1 MKNLNLLIATVL
13 FATTLFISSCGKKAD
28 GSSVSSS
35 TTFTANGTNYNYPSS
50 DGMLAPSAS
59 NEMTE
64 NSADPANSSNII
76 LLQIAPNTSGAHA
89 LSLTTRVQWN
99 VNSKTYASS
108 ATATTGSIT
117 VAISGNTATANFNA
131 ILYNVS
137 DQTDSVVI
145 STGKYSGKYY
155 SF

>member
-1 MKNLNLLIATVL
+1 MKKITLVTGAVLLAIA
-13 FATTLFISSCGKKAD
+13 LFISSCGKKSD
-28 GSSVSSS
+28 NTSVSSS

-50 DGMLAPSAS
+50 DGMLAPGSA

-76 LLQIAPNTSGAHA
+76 LLQITPNTSGTHA

-155 SF
+155 AF